1 MKQSIASLLIFSL
14 LLTACATTTPPKNAQ
29 TKPAN
34 VKEWL
39 ATQSRAKSHAIVG
52 AFAGAVLGAVSA
64 RLSGGDP
71 WQGAAAGAIIGA
83 AAGFNIG
90 KRQDRIYA
98 QRDLAVRQVQYER
111 AQGYVAS
118 IEEVAFDPAKPKPGQ
133 KATLY
138 VRYMIIGPDPNE
150 EISVK
155 MFRGLKY
162 GEDYI
167 MGAGPNEFVVPR
179 GGGIV
184 ESTMEVTLPE
194 KAPQGTYSIEALIED
209 PKGRFP
215 MVISTGAVYVVASL
229 GNTPRGQVVV
239 ASR

>member
-1 MKQSIASLLIFSL
+1 S
-14 LLTACATTTPPKNAQ
+14 
-29 TKPAN
+29 
-34 VKEWL
+34 
-39 ATQSRAKSHAIVG
+39 
-52 AFAGAVLGAVSA
+52 
-64 RLSGGDP
+64 
-71 WQGAAAGAIIGA
+71 
-83 AAGFNIG
+83 
-90 KRQDRIYA
+90 
-98 QRDLAVRQVQYER
+98 

-118 IEEVAFDPAKPKPGQ
+118 IDEVAFNPAKPKPGQ

-229 GNTPRGQVVV
+229 GNTPRGQGVV

>member
-14 LLTACATTTPPKNAQ
+14 LLAACATAPQPKNGQ

-39 ATQSRAKSHAIVG
+39 ATQSRAKNHAIVG

-83 AAGFNIG
+83 AAGFSIG
-90 KRQDRIYA
+90 KRQDRIHG
-98 QRDLAVRQVQYER
+98 QRDLAVRQTQYER

-118 IEEVAFDPAKPKPGQ
+118 IEEVAFNPSKPKPGQ
-133 KATLY
+133 TATLY
-138 VRYMIIGPDPNE
+138 VRYLIIGPDPNE

-162 GEDYI
+162 GADYI
-167 MGAGPNEFVVPR
+167 MGAGPNEFIVPR

-184 ESTMEVTLPE
+184 ESTMDVTLPE
-194 KAPQGTYSIEALIED
+194 KTPQGTYSIEALIED

-215 MVISTGAVYVVASL
+215 MVIGTGAVYVVASF
-229 GNTPRGQVVV
+229 GNSPHGQVSV

>member
-39 ATQSRAKSHAIVG
+39 ATQSRAKNHAIVG

-83 AAGFNIG
+83 VAGFNIG
-90 KRQDRIYA
+90 KQQDRIYA

-118 IEEVAFDPAKPKPGQ
+118 IEEVVFDPAKPKPGQ

-150 EISVK
+150 AISVK

-184 ESTMEVTLPE
+184 ESTMDVTLPE

-229 GNTPRGQVVV
+229 GTTPRGQAAV

>member
-1 MKQSIASLLIFSL
+1 MKQRIASLLICTLFA
-14 LLTACATTTPPKNAQ
+14 ACASTTTPKNAQ
-29 TKPAN
+29 VKPAN
-34 VKEWL
+34 IKEWL
-39 ATQSRAKSHAIVG
+39 GTQSRPKSHAIVG
-52 AFAGAVLGAVSA
+52 AFAGAVVGAMTA

-71 WQGAAAGAIIGA
+71 WQGAAAGAIVGA
-83 AAGFNIG
+83 VAGFNLG

-98 QRDLAVRQVQYER
+98 ERDLAVRQAQYES
-111 AQGYVAS
+111 AQGYVAR
-118 IEEVAFDPAKPKPGQ
+118 IEEVAFNPANPKPGQ
-133 KATLY
+133 TATIY

-150 EISVK
+150 KIAVT

-184 ESTMEVTLPE
+184 ESTMDVVLPQ
-194 KAPQGTYSIEALIED
+194 KTPQGTYGIEALIED

-215 MVISTGAVYVVASL
+215 RAISIAAVYVVASA
-229 GNTPRGQVVV
+229 GPAPRGKVAV